1 MTASAPSPADRPAV
15 IAAAVLLTAVVAA
28 ILLIAPVV
36 VGALITRYGFTPS
49 QAGYLISV
57 ELGAMSLAALQALWW
72 LPRWSWSRLLIGA
85 LLVMIVGNVGCA
97 YLSTFTALA
106 GLRFVTG
113 LAGGSVMVICL
124 AVIGMTSQTER
135 NFGWWTIGQLLLG
148 AIGLT
153 LLPRVLPAVGL
164 PGLYFGLA
172 ALLCACLVASR
183 ILPRQG
189 PPASGSADR
198 QRMLAPALLGLGGI
212 LCLYIALGGLW
223 TYVERI
229 GAAAGL
235 APALIGDDLTIAS
248 VCCITGC
255 LGAILLGSR
264 FGRLRPLLLGFAL
277 IIGGAAALRGTPS
290 PLRYL
295 LAAGTFKFA
304 WTFALPFILA
314 GMASHDRSGRLM
326 ALANFMIGGG
336 LALGPA
342 LVAAALGNPPD
353 YSIAPGISIAMG
365 AISLALLVA
374 SSRDPIRPRRPA
386 RGA

>member
-1 MTASAPSPADRPAV
+1 MAS
-15 IAAAVLLTAVVAA
+15 AVLLTSVVAA

-36 VGALITRYGFTPS
+36 VGALIAHYAFTPS
-49 QAGYLISV
+49 QAGYLISI
-57 ELGAMSLAALQALWW
+57 ELGAMSLAALPALWW
-72 LPRWSWSRLLIGA
+72 LPRWSWSRMLGGA
-85 LLVMIVGNVGCA
+85 LLLMIAGNLACA
-97 YLSTFTALA
+97 HVTTFAPLA
-106 GLRFVTG
+106 GLRFITG
-113 LAGGSVMVICL
+113 FAGGSVMVICL

-148 AIGLT
+148 AIGLAS
-153 LLPRVLPAVGL
+153 LPRVLPYIGPA
-164 PGLYFGLA
+164 GLYWGLA
-172 ALLCACLVASR
+172 ALLCAGLLASR

-189 PPASGSADR
+189 PPAGSGADR
-198 QRMLAPALLGLGGI
+198 QRLLGPALLGLAGI
-212 LCLYIALGGLW
+212 FCLYVALGGLW

-235 APALIGDDLTIAS
+235 AATLIGDDLTIAS
-248 VCCITGC
+248 VGGIAGC
-255 LGAILLGSR
+255 LGAILLGAR

-277 IIGGAAALRGTPS
+277 LFAGAAALLGRPP

-336 LALGPA
+336 LAAGPA
-342 LVAAALGNPPD
+342 VVAAALGNPPD
-353 YSIAPGISIAMG
+353 YSVAPGVAIGVG
-365 AISLALLVA
+365 AISLGLLLA
-374 SSRDPIRPRRPA
+374 SLRAASTPPAPPVSWARRLRASR
-386 RGA
+386 

>member
-1 MTASAPSPADRPAV
+1 MTHPPVSPADRRAV
-15 IAAAVLLTAVVAA
+15 IASAVLLTSVVAA
-28 ILLIAPVV
+28 TLLIAPIV
-36 VGALITRYGFTPS
+36 VGALITRYAFTPS
-49 QAGYLISV
+49 QAGLTIAI
-57 ELGAMSLAALQALWW
+57 ELGAMSLAALPALWW
-72 LPRWSWSRLLIGA
+72 LPRWSWSRLLVGA
-85 LLVMIVGNVGCA
+85 LLVMIVGNVACA
-97 YLSTFTALA
+97 FATTFATLA
-106 GLRFVTG
+106 GLRFITG
-113 LAGGSVMVICL
+113 FAGGSVMVVCL

-135 NFGWWTIGQLLLG
+135 NFGWWTIGQLMLG
-148 AIGLT
+148 AIGLA
-153 LLPRVLPAVGL
+153 LLPRVLPAIGL

-189 PPASGSADR
+189 PPAGASAR
-198 QRMLAPALLGLGGI
+198 GQRMLAPALLGLGGI

-223 TYVERI
+223 TYVERV

-248 VCCITGC
+248 VCGIAGC

-336 LALGPA
+336 LALGPTI
-342 LVAAALGNPPD
+342 VAAALGNPPD

-374 SSRDPIRPRRPA
+374 SSNYPLRARRPA
-386 RGA
+386 PGS